1 MKYIWNK
8 EVFEKVTSGE
18 WTFEQ
23 FEAWVQDL
31 AFEQFEAWVQDLESS
46 RYDHGYTDGWDD
58 AREDSV
64 NDRSGE

>member
-31 AFEQFEAWVQDLESS
+31 ESS
-46 RYDHGYTDGWDD
+46 RYDRGYTDGWDD
-58 AREDSV
+58 AREDAD
-64 NDRSGE
+64 NDRSGD

>member
-31 AFEQFEAWVQDLESS
+31 ESS
-46 RYDHGYTDGWDD
+46 RYDRGYTDGWDD

-64 NDRSGE
+64 NDRSGD

>member
-23 FEAWVQDL
+23 FEAWVL
-31 AFEQFEAWVQDLESS
+31 NLESS
-46 RYDHGYTDGWDD
+46 RYDHGYNDGWDD

>member
-1 MKYIWNK
+1 MKYIWNE
-8 EVFEKVTSGE
+8 EVFEKVKSGE

-23 FEAWVQDL
+23 FEAWSQERD
-31 AFEQFEAWVQDLESS
+31 ES
-46 RYDHGYTDGWDD
+46 RYDDGYTDGWDD

>member
-1 MKYIWNK
+1 MKKYAWNK
-8 EVFEKVTSGE
+8 EVFDKVKSGE

-23 FEAWVQDL
+23 FEAW
-31 AFEQFEAWVQDLESS
+31 AQDLESS